1 MNKEIKLNYKGTEYT
16 LTYNRMAVKI
26 IESQG
31 FELEKFSKQ
40 GSTFLVRR
48 MIELVFSGSFL
59 ANHRKV
65 SQNTIDEIYK
75 SCPDKSGL
83 ISNLTEMIN
92 DCYNSLT
99 EEPKDGD
106 EGNVTWEVVD
116 LTPKTSQK

>member
-26 IESQG
+26 IENQG

-40 GSTFLVRR
+40 PMT
-48 MIELVFSGSFL
+48 MIELVFSGAFL

-65 SQNTIDEIYK
+65 SQNVIDEIYH
-75 SCPDKSGL
+75 SCPNKQGL
-83 ISNLTEMIN
+83 IDNLTTMIT

>member
-26 IESQG
+26 IENQG

-40 GSTFLVRR
+40 PMS

-65 SQNTIDEIYK
+65 SQNTIDDIYK
-75 SCPDKSGL
+75 SCPNKSGL
-83 ISNLTEMIN
+83 IDNLTQMIT
-92 DCYNSLT
+92 DCYSSLT
-99 EEPKDGD
+99 DEPTEVD